1 ETLANTWLSSLLQT
15 LFPPLSCFSAML
27 FSAPRRFLALRT
39 KIAAAPRHDHALN
52 SRLAAKARFPL
63 SSIRSMMPLIFSR
76 LAFRVKKV
84 RDRGS
89 AHHNRPLQ
97 DALQRAVQ
105 FFHLLLPQPRSQ
117 PHRMDPGFPQALIG
131 VDVSH
136 AAQNP
141 LIQQQRLD
149 SCTLSTDS
157 RRIAA
162 TPPATIRPQDT
173 PSCQIAAGRCTAIR
187 AHRPVAQPHAY
198 VSPAVP
204 PQAAASACRSY
215 PGGPA
220 VPIRAPFLPHRP
232 SAPAAA
238 TGICR
243 NAPRREW
250 RVQAVPFQSAPDCR

>member
-1 ETLANTWLSSLLQT
+1 IHPHPYLPKAFVPETLANTWLSSLLQT

-157 RRIAA
+157 RRELLQ
-162 TPPATIRPQDT
+162 PRFQ
-173 PSCQIAAGRCTAIR
+173 RIR
-187 AHRPVAQPHAY
+187 AE
-198 VSPAVP
+198 SPQLLLQRFARKIRHPAKSPRVDVP
-204 PQAAASACRSY
+204 QFA
-215 PGGPA
+215 
-220 VPIRAPFLPHRP
+220 PI
-232 SAPAAA
+232 
-238 TGICR
+238 
-243 NAPRREW
+243 
-250 RVQAVPFQSAPDCR
+250 VQ